1 MMFETSPI
9 RLWTGR
15 FFVCVYC
22 TRPKMTPTAQITR
35 PVQRMAW
42 PESEPLKKLT
52 FERSGIWMSAS
63 PAEAAAALKIKR
75 TELHHTLFFPIRV
88 AFNAKSFS
96 RLTIQ
101 NNHKIFGVF
110 YVARCLLSPGAQ
122 ELNLIPHFFRRFGR
136 NELQH
141 SAQ

>member
-15 FFVCVYC
+15 LFVWVYC

-101 NNHKIFGVF
+101 NNHKNFGVF
-110 YVARCLLSPGAQ
+110 YLAGETPNTRTRGITSDHNIDSDTTVGYSCSR
-122 ELNLIPHFFRRFGR
+122 
-136 NELQH
+136 
-141 SAQ
+141 